1 VSSTWAA
8 GQFVKDA
15 SGNVGVGIASPTQ
28 KLDVAGA
35 LRVAVASTTAQIK
48 LERTTTAAGHSW
60 IGASSSSLL
69 EVLDSTYATKFK
81 IDQSGNLGLGVT
93 PSAWSGFTAFQLP
106 NGGYFAGGGG
116 YTNFTTNVYN
126 DGSQKYI
133 NSGAYALSYQQHG
146 DGAHKWYTAP
156 TGTAGNPI
164 SFTQAMTLSAGGN
177 LGVGTTFPVVKL
189 EANGD
194 IATSIGSGGN
204 LILRETDPTRQNLL
218 IAGADANGS
227 YLNAS
232 YSTGGAAVLRFQ
244 TANIER
250 VRIDASGDLT
260 TTNGRINLI
269 TVGRGGGGVASN
281 TASGYAAL
289 YSNTTGASNT
299 ASGYAALYS
308 NTTGVN
314 NTASGLQALQSN
326 TTGYNNTASGVS
338 ALYYN
343 TTGVNNTASGGSAL
357 QSNTTGVNNTASGL
371 NALYS
376 NTTGDNNTASG
387 YAALYSNTTGASNTA
402 SGYAA
407 LYSNTTGV
415 NNTASG
421 LQALHYNTTG
431 YNNTASGLQALYYN
445 TTGVNNTASGGSAL
459 YYNTTGYNN
468 TASGRSGYNPDND
481 IAQYRITTDFDMTLV
496 GYGATKD
503 NAGQLWNSTAIGAR
517 AKVTKSNQVVLG
529 DSNVTETLV
538 NGDLVQKVSTT
549 AATLD
554 TNGTL
559 TFSIV
564 DNSTLRVSVR
574 GSDGTTRTA
583 TLALT

>member
-1 VSSTWAA
+1 MSRTKISALPAASTLTGAETIPLVQGGVTKKVTTDQFLTAA
-8 GQFVKDA
+8 NPSYTGTLTGGTGVVNLGSGQFVKDA

-35 LRVAVASTTAQIK
+35 LRVAVASTVAQIK

-93 PSAWSGFTAFQLP
+93 PSAWSGSTAFQLP

-164 SFTQAMTLSAGGN
+164 SFTQAMTLDSA
-177 LGVGTTFPVVKL
+177 
-189 EANGD
+189 
-194 IATSIGSGGN
+194 
-204 LILRETDPTRQNLL
+204 
-218 IAGADANGS
+218 
-227 YLNAS
+227 
-232 YSTGGAAVLRFQ
+232 
-244 TANIER
+244 
-250 VRIDASGDLT
+250 GDLT
-260 TTNGRINLI
+260 TANGRINLI

-281 TASGYAAL
+281 TASGVSALYSNTTGGYNTASGLQALYYNTTGVNNTASGVSALQFNTTGYNNTASGYAALYSNTTGVSNTASGFAAL

-299 ASGYAALYS
+299 ASGY
-308 NTTGVN
+308 
-314 NTASGLQALQSN
+314 
-326 TTGYNNTASGVS
+326 
-338 ALYYN
+338 
-343 TTGVNNTASGGSAL
+343 
-357 QSNTTGVNNTASGL
+357 
-371 NALYS
+371 
-376 NTTGDNNTASG
+376 
-387 YAALYSNTTGASNTA
+387 
-402 SGYAA
+402 
-407 LYSNTTGV
+407 
-415 NNTASG
+415 
-421 LQALHYNTTG
+421 QALHYNTTG

-445 TTGVNNTASGGSAL
+445 TTGYNNTASGLQAL
-459 YYNTTGYNN
+459 YYNTTGGYNTASGLQALHYNTTGYNN
-468 TASGRSGYNPDND
+468 TASGRSSGYNPDND

-503 NAGQLWNSTAIGAR
+503 NVGQLWNSTAIGAR